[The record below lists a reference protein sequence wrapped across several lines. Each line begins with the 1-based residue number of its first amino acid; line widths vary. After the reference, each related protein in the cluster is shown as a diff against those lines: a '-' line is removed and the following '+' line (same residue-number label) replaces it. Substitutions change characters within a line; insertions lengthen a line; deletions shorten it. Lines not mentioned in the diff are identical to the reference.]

1 VTVTSGLA
9 AADGDGVVG
18 EGVGV
23 GVGVGVVGAG
33 TGDGVGVVKVGDGA
47 GGLAGLVG
55 AAPDDDGASVGV
67 APAGTTAGRPDCG
80 ERRVVVALPRCVEL
94 TGVVAGAAPDEAVP
108 RSAQLTRPQ
117 EDRVVPA
124 SARGVPLDW
133 CTTKPT
139 PAPLTASTAAAVP
152 AAYRPGPVIQ
162 ELRLGRGS
170 RPSSS

>member
-9 AADGDGVVG
+9 AADGDGGGVG
-18 EGVGV
+18 EGVGA
-23 GVGVGVVGAG
+23 GVVGAG
-33 TGDGVGVVKVGDGA
+33 AGEGVGVVKVGEGA
-47 GGLAGLVG
+47 GGLAAAVG
-55 AAPDDDGASVGV
+55 AAPDDDGTPVG
-67 APAGTTAGRPDCG
+67 ATPAGAAAAWPACG

-94 TGVVAGAAPDEAVP
+94 TGVVAGAAPDVSVP

-117 EDRVVPA
+117 EDRAAPP
-124 SARGVPLDW
+124 SARGVPPPDW
-133 CTTKPT
+133 FTTNPT

-162 ELRLGRGS
+162 ELRLGRGI